1 MKVSL
6 KWLKDFVDIDVDLQT
21 LADKM
26 VSVGLEIEEII
37 DSSANMKNVVLGR
50 IDKLEKHPDSD
61 HLQICQ
67 INIGKEDLVQIVTGA
82 QNVHEGDLVPVA
94 LHNSLLPTG

>member
-37 DSSANMKNVVLGR
+37 DASQVRVDNLGR
-50 IDKLEKHPDSD
+50 KLNDVRK
-61 HLQICQ
+61 
-67 INIGKEDLVQIVTGA
+67 K
-82 QNVHEGDLVPVA
+82 
-94 LHNSLLPTG
+94 